1 MTRTKVYMYMENGV
15 AGRSDSFTVAVD
27 MDINGYLCVDII
39 LRTATEVIGPITGIR
54 ILMTLLFVS
63 ALKTQTSCCY

>member
-39 LRTATEVIGPITGIR
+39 LRTATEVR
-54 ILMTLLFVS
+54 AYQWYS
-63 ALKTQTSCCY
+63 NY